1 MLAPVTS
8 PEAIAQYFSQETQ
21 KGRAGQQTLADLFG
35 AADTLA
41 SANQLRLAAE
51 LYRNWIAFNMSD
63 PLAHMA
69 YFNLAVL
76 LRRLDDF
83 PGAINALAECA
94 RLKPEFHQARINLGR
109 VFEDAGH
116 IPRALEQWNQAVAGL
131 SGVSAETQKLKLLAL
146 QQSGRVL
153 EAAER
158 FEAAENLLKQ
168 AIDLRPDLPES
179 AQHWIALRQ
188 RQCKW
193 PVLSPSEYVTRRQLL
208 DAMSPISLA
217 LHADDPLFQLGRA
230 CRYNRNLVGRPAPV
244 AAAASPEATARQP
257 NKRLRIGYVSSDL
270 REHAVGFALVEV
282 FELHDRSAF
291 EIFAYSLGADRP
303 ADATQARFKAAV
315 DHWSDVSSQDDDHVA
330 QEIAEDGIDI
340 LVDLN
345 GYTKNARAGIF
356 ARRPAPVIVNWCGYP
371 GTMGSAYHH
380 YLIADAHIVPPGSEI
395 FYSEKVLRLAC
406 NQPLDRKRRID
417 HGALTRAEEGLP
429 EDTFVFC
436 CLNGMQKITPEVF
449 ALWLRILQDTPGSVL
464 WLLSGGADVDERL
477 RQLAR
482 ADGVDGERLL
492 FAQKRPNAL
501 HLARMSLADLFLDTF
516 PYGAHSTAADALTA
530 GVPVLTRPGRSFAS
544 RFCASVVRAAGL
556 DDFICETV
564 DDYVRKAVTIASDPR
579 IIRHYRHKLAAHR
592 DKSVLR
598 DMNATARRLEELYLD
613 MQAARDADALPVPE
627 LVNLDAYYEIGAA
640 LDAEQACFA
649 DDASYFAAWQ
659 TKLVEWNRHTPLSP
673 DSRLWRRP

>member
-1 MLAPVTS
+1 MLAPATS
-8 PEAIAQYFSQETQ
+8 PELIAQYFRQETD
-21 KGRAGQQTLADLFG
+21 KARAGRQTLAELFG
-35 AADTLA
+35 AAETLS

-51 LYRNWIAFNMSD
+51 LYRNWIAFNPGD

-83 PGAINALAECA
+83 PGAITAFAECA

-109 VFEDAGH
+109 AYEDAGQVG
-116 IPRALEQWNQAVAGL
+116 RALDQWSQAIAGL
-131 SGVSAETQKLKLLAL
+131 SGVTAETLKLKLLAL

-158 FEAAENLLKQ
+158 CEAAEGVLKQ
-168 AIDLRPDLPES
+168 AIELRPDLPES

-193 PVLSPSEYVTRRQLL
+193 PVLAPSDYVTRRQLL
-208 DAMSPISLA
+208 DSMSPISLA
-217 LHADDPLFQLGRA
+217 LHADDPLFQLA
-230 CRYNRNLVGRPAPV
+230 KAHRYNRNLVGRPDIQPL
-244 AAAASPEATARQP
+244 ASKPRNRSE
-257 NKRLRIGYVSSDL
+257 RLRIGYVSSDL

-282 FELHDRSAF
+282 FELHDKSQF
-291 EIFAYSLGADRP
+291 EIFAYYFGEDRP
-303 ADATQARFKAAV
+303 ADATQARFKASV
-315 DHWSDVSSQDDDHVA
+315 DHWTDITALDDDRA
-330 QEIAEDGIDI
+330 ALEIAEDQIDI

-356 ARRPAPVIVNWCGYP
+356 ARRPAPVIVNFCGYP
-371 GTMGSAYHH
+371 GTIGSAYHH
-380 YLIADAHIVPPGSEI
+380 YLIADPHIVPPESEV

-417 HGALTRAEEGLP
+417 HGALTRADEGLP
-429 EDTFVFC
+429 EDAFVFC
-436 CLNGMQKITPEVF
+436 CLNGMQKITREMF
-449 ALWLRILQDTPGSVL
+449 LLWLRILQGAPGSVL
-464 WLLSGGADVDERL
+464 WLLTGTQDVDDRL
-477 RQLAR
+477 RAF
-482 ADGVDGERLL
+482 AGENGVAPERIL

-556 DDFICETV
+556 DDFVCESV
-564 DDYVRKAVTIASDPR
+564 EDYVRKAVTIASDHPR
-579 IIRHYRHKLAAHR
+579 ILQHYRHKLAAHR
-592 DKSVLR
+592 DSSVLR
-598 DMNATARRLEELYLD
+598 DMNATARRLEQLYLE
-613 MQAARDADALPVPE
+613 MQAACDADDLPVPD
-627 LVNLDAYYEIGAA
+627 LANLDAYYEIGAA
-640 LDAEQACFA
+640 LDAEQPTFP
-649 DDASYFAAWQ
+649 DDASYFAAWR
-659 TKLVEWNRHTPLSP
+659 TKLIAWNQHTPLYP
-673 DSRLWRRP
+673 DSRLWRRH